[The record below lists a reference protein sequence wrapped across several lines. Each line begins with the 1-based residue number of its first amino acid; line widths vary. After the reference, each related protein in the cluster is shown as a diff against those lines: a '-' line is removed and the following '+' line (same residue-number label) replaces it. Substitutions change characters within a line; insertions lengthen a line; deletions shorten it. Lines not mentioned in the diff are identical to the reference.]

1 MSGRLKDKI
10 AERVRQTQ
18 EDVNTVADDFSQK
31 GDTFRAEIS
40 RLFDHSLRNQEDVQM
55 RCQALACVLQK
66 ERQERNKLEAQRR
79 KQTEEKQQDLVRA
92 VHITRE
98 EMEKNNSQVV
108 SIVNSRN
115 TELIESWKCFGSKLD
130 ALSKAGPEHYL
141 KEAEEHRNT
150 FMGKE
155 GGFRGDVRRMEKRLR
170 DSWSETETLRGAV
183 ARQLDDLCKKQDR
196 ELKDRQQ
203 RLLVSI
209 QARRDEL
216 MELLDK
222 ASDGLGLS

>member
-1 MSGRLKDKI
+1 MSGRLKEKI
-10 AERVRQTQ
+10 AEKIRQTQ

-55 RCQALACVLQK
+55 RCQGLASVLQK

-79 KQTEEKQQDLVRA
+79 KQTEEKQQDLVKA
-92 VHITRE
+92 VHSTRE
-98 EMEKNNSQVV
+98 EMEKNNRQVV
-108 SIVNSRN
+108 SVVNNRN
-115 TELIESWKCFGSKLD
+115 IELIESWRCFGSKLD

-150 FMGKE
+150 FVGKE
-155 GGFRGDVRRMEKRLR
+155 GSFRGDVRRMEKSLR
-170 DSWSETETLRGAV
+170 DDWSGTEALRGAV
-183 ARQLDDLCKKQDR
+183 ARQLDDLCKKQDK
-196 ELKDRQQ
+196 ELKERQN
-203 RLLVSI
+203 RLMMSI

>member
-10 AERVRQTQ
+10 AERIRQTQ
-18 EDVNTVADDFSQK
+18 EDVNTVADDFNQK

-55 RCQALACVLQK
+55 RCQGLAGILQK

-98 EMEKNNSQVV
+98 EMEKNDSQVV
-108 SIVNSRN
+108 SIVSNRN
-115 TELIESWKCFGSKLD
+115 TELIESWRCFGSKLD

-141 KEAEEHRNT
+141 KEAEEHRTT
-150 FMGKE
+150 FVGKE

-170 DSWSETETLRGAV
+170 DNWSETETLRGAV